1 MVRNGYISADKEIAG
16 IRGDKRM
23 GYSMHIRNYKLREG
37 KLPVITIFT
46 AGIVAG
52 ILFMN
57 LGKSILLESTGLL
70 DEYALYQMK
79 YMTVDSKALF
89 YYVLKE
95 RFAGLLLLA
104 IMSTTYLGLVV
115 CAGAT
120 FWYGMC
126 AGMFLATSVIR
137 YGIKGLLLV
146 MVGIFPQYLVYVPA
160 MLGLLLWCQRLYQI
174 IYLDKTYIAKRQ
186 DVSFLSRQLLRL
198 AGISALFIL
207 GCILESFMN
216 PALMKGLLKIF

>member
-1 MVRNGYISADKEIAG
+1 
-16 IRGDKRM
+16 
-23 GYSMHIRNYKLREG
+23 MHIKNYRLRDG
-37 KLPVITIFT
+37 KLPVITIFAAGVL
-46 AGIVAG
+46 AGI
-52 ILFMN
+52 IFMN

-79 YMTVDSKALF
+79 YMTVDGKALF

-115 CAGAT
+115 CAGVT

-137 YGIKGLLLV
+137 YGLKGLLLV
-146 MVGIFPQYLVYVPA
+146 VVGIFPQYLIYVPA
-160 MLGLLLWCQRLYQI
+160 MLWMLLWCQSLYQI
-174 IYLDKTYIAKRQ
+174 IYLDKTYGAKRP
-186 DVSFLSRQLLRL
+186 DVSFLYPRLLRL
-198 AGISALFIL
+198 AGIFGLFTL
-207 GCILESFMN
+207 GCVLESFLN
-216 PALMKGLLKIF
+216 PALMKGLLSIF

>member
-1 MVRNGYISADKEIAG
+1 MV
-16 IRGDKRM
+16 
-23 GYSMHIRNYKLREG
+23 YSMHIRNYRLREG
-37 KLPVITIFT
+37 KLPFITIFA
-46 AGIVAG
+46 AGILAG
-52 ILFMN
+52 ILFIN

-70 DEYALYQMK
+70 DEYTLYQMK
-79 YMTVDSKALF
+79 YMTVDGKALF

-137 YGIKGLLLV
+137 YGLKGLLLV
-146 MVGIFPQYLVYVPA
+146 AAGMFPQYLIYVPA
-160 MLGLLLWCQRLYQI
+160 MFGMLLWCQSLYRI
-174 IYLDKTYIAKRQ
+174 IYLDKIYRTKGP
-186 DVSFLSRQLLRL
+186 DVSFFYPRALRL
-198 AGISALFIL
+198 LGIFGMFVL
-207 GCILESFMN
+207 GCVLESFLN
-216 PALMKGLLKIF
+216 PALMKGLLRIF